1 MQPPDFICFITVVP
15 TKTPM
20 AEERIIKKY
29 PNRRLYDTNQSCYIT
44 LSDVRDLV
52 LAETPFKVID
62 RQSGDDITR
71 SILLQIIMEQEAGG
85 QPLFSTDILAQ
96 FIRNYSDATRKG
108 FMEYMEQSVGLFSRQ
123 QTAMQ
128 EQMHK
133 VLAGTPLDTWMKMGE
148 QNMETWKKM
157 QESILGNVKPK
168 K

>member
-1 MQPPDFICFITVVP
+1 
-15 TKTPM
+15 M

-85 QPLFSTDILAQ
+85 QPLFSTDILVQ

-108 FMEYMEQSVGLFSRQ
+108 FMEYMEQSVGLFTRQ
-123 QTAMQ
+123 QAAMQ

-133 VLAGTPLDTWMKMGE
+133 VLAGTPLDTWMKVGE